1 MATPVRLAQRTTKV
15 SPSKTFGV
23 DALVREMRS
32 QGVDIVNFSLGE
44 PDFDT
49 PDHIKQAAVEAI
61 GAGFTKY
68 TPTAGIA
75 ELRSAI
81 CEKLRVDNGLT
92 YSPQEVLVS
101 NGAKHSIFNAIFA
114 LCDEGDEV
122 IILGPYW
129 VSYPEMVFLA
139 GGVPVIL
146 EGDISRGFKVATSA
160 IKGAIT
166 SKTRLII
173 LNSPCNPTGSVYS
186 RKEISEIA
194 EVAMEHKV
202 AVISDEIYEKLI
214 YGDAEHVS
222 IASLGPE
229 IRDLTVVVNGVS
241 KTYAM
246 TGWRI
251 GYAAGPREVIRA
263 METIQ
268 GHMTSNAASISQKAA
283 LAGLV
288 GDKEPLERMRKEF
301 AARRDYMV
309 GRLNEMPGVRCPVPE
324 GAFYAFPDVS
334 HYFGGRLEDIE
345 IKDSTTFAEA
355 LLRYA
360 HVAVVPGVAF
370 GNDRCVRLSYAASV
384 QRITE
389 GLDRIEAALVRV
401 C

>member
-101 NGAKHSIFNAIFA
+101 NGAKHSIFNAVFA

>member
-1 MATPVRLAQRTTKV
+1 M
-15 SPSKTFGV
+15 
-23 DALVREMRS
+23 
-32 QGVDIVNFSLGE
+32 DIVNFSLGE

-122 IILGPYW
+122 IILSPYW

-139 GGVPVIL
+139 GGVPVVL
-146 EGDISRGFKVATSA
+146 EGDINRGFKVDASS
-160 IKGAIT
+160 IKDAIT
-166 SKTRLII
+166 SKTRVII

-186 RKEISEIA
+186 REEISEIA
-194 EVAMEHKV
+194 EVAMAHKV
-202 AVISDEIYEKLI
+202 AVISDEIYEKLM

-222 IASLGPE
+222 IASLCPE
-229 IRDLTVVVNGVS
+229 IRDLTIVVNGVS

-268 GHMTSNAASISQKAA
+268 GHMTSNACSISQKAA

-288 GDKEPLERMRKEF
+288 GDREPLERMRKEF

-309 GRLNEMPGVRCPVPE
+309 GRLNELPGVRCPVPE
-324 GAFYAFPDVS
+324 GAFYSFPDVS

-345 IKDSTTFAEA
+345 MKDSTAFAEA
-355 LLRYA
+355 LLRHA
-360 HVAVVPGVAF
+360 HVAAVPGVAF
-370 GNDRCVRLSYAASV
+370 GNDRCVRLSYATSM
-384 QRITE
+384 QRIKE
-389 GLDRIEAALVRV
+389 GLDRVGAALARV